1 MHTYRRHIRA
11 TVEITCDLLG
21 VACGW
26 CLVTQFGRSLES
38 PPLGEVLLLWILV
51 AVSLRLYRHSRLSD
65 RDSYFL
71 DTLRPTF
78 IVSAMIVIPM
88 LYSQRRESGEVFGL
102 AFAVALLASL
112 TSGRFLCRALIR
124 FVGTRWPVRSKVAL
138 VGDQERATGVA
149 WRLQETKAADVRG
162 LILSNRCIENAGR
175 GRINVLGTT
184 SNLAEVIN
192 REHLDTLVVVDAEI
206 PEPELRAFSEVSARM
221 GVRITWSFSPAPVT
235 ERVVYWE
242 DYGIPL
248 LELDGEPVSKKG
260 RFFKRAIDILGS
272 AVLLLLLA
280 PVMLAIAAAI
290 KLTSHGPVLFAAPR
304 VGRGGRYFMFLKFR
318 SMRVDSGRADVAAR
332 NEKNGHLFKIRHDP
346 RVTPFGRFIRRYSL
360 DELPQLINV
369 LMGDMSLVGP
379 RPLPIEDLGPD
390 GMSRTFAIWSE
401 HRASVPPGITG
412 LWQIRGRSELPFA
425 DLVRHD
431 LEYIHNWSL
440 KLDLAILLRTPFQ
453 VLFGRGAY

>member
-1 MHTYRRHIRA
+1 
-11 TVEITCDLLG
+11 
-21 VACGW
+21 
-26 CLVTQFGRSLES
+26 
-38 PPLGEVLLLWILV
+38 
-51 AVSLRLYRHSRLSD
+51 
-65 RDSYFL
+65 
-71 DTLRPTF
+71 
-78 IVSAMIVIPM
+78 
-88 LYSQRRESGEVFGL
+88 
-102 AFAVALLASL
+102 
-112 TSGRFLCRALIR
+112 
-124 FVGTRWPVRSKVAL
+124 KVAL

-192 REHLDTLVVVDAEI
+192 REHLYTLVVVDAEI

-332 NEKNGHLFKIRHDP
+332 NEKNGHLFKIRNDP